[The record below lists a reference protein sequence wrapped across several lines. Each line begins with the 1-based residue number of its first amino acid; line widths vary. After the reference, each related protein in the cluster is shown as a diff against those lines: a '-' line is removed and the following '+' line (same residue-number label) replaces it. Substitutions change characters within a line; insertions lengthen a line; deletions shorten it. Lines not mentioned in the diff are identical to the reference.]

1 MAQVV
6 IRHIDDQVLKRLKAR
21 ATAQHKSLEQSL
33 RELLNEAAKPDRAEL
48 LAELERIRAIA
59 PSRDPGA
66 GYPAA
71 EQLIRDDRD
80 SR

>member
-6 IRHIDDQVLKRLKAR
+6 IRNIDDRVVERLRAR
-21 ATAQHKSLEQSL
+21 AAAQHKSLEQTL
-33 RELLNEAAKPDRAEL
+33 REVLTEAARPDRAEL
-48 LAELERIRAIA
+48 LAELERIRAMA
-59 PSRDPGA
+59 PPRQPGA
-66 GYPAA
+66 DYPTA